1 MFRYK
6 HYCDVLETVNNK
18 MASDS
23 RVPVSIILQLLRQKL
38 EATQPDIQRC
48 QYVTNYRT
56 DVAEE
61 VSPTAVSCE
70 NFQIPRTLTLFLCS
84 CYISV
89 AQHPKWG
96 LGRLTVEVSR
106 SHTIRHTHTPVG
118 LLCTRYQSVAQA
130 ATYTTHNKHKR
141 RTSTPSAGS
150 ELALPE
156 MKRPQTYALEHTVTG
171 QLVSRVHLRYSLLH
185 KSPTFDLIYPGPHTV
200 NPVCTL
206 TPDFFKLHVP
216 LTFPIREGLPS
227 YLVAWA
233 LSTKIV
239 YAILSS
245 AVNLHKPRTQPV
257 LAHTSVNP
265 QFGLSLFPLFFIGI
279 TYGCRFCMGAD
290 QP

>member
-106 SHTIRHTHTPVG
+106 SHTIRHTHTHTGRTPLHQV
-118 LLCTRYQSVAQA
+118 SV
-130 ATYTTHNKHKR
+130 R
-141 RTSTPSAGS
+141 RTG
-150 ELALPE
+150 
-156 MKRPQTYALEHTVTG
+156 
-171 QLVSRVHLRYSLLH
+171 RYLH
-185 KSPTFDLIYPGPHTV
+185 NT
-200 NPVCTL
+200 
-206 TPDFFKLHVP
+206 
-216 LTFPIREGLPS
+216 
-227 YLVAWA
+227 
-233 LSTKIV
+233 
-239 YAILSS
+239 
-245 AVNLHKPRTQPV
+245 
-257 LAHTSVNP
+257 
-265 QFGLSLFPLFFIGI
+265 
-279 TYGCRFCMGAD
+279 
-290 QP
+290 